1 MKNNLRAMRAAVG
14 LTQDDLAKKVTV
26 TRQTINA
33 LESGKYDPS
42 IELAFKIS
50 RYFKTTIEEIFIYEK
65 MEDYK

>member
-1 MKNNLRAMRAAVG
+1 MRAAVG

-33 LESGKYDPS
+33 LENGKYDPS